1 MSSRGLKLVG
11 FVLGELVAVGLP
23 LVVGG
28 IESRTSDGEDE
39 GNTEGK
45 GVELADGGFVCNVGS
60 VVVMFVIFGVGDSDA
75 DMGGSEGT
83 VEGAIVRLIV
93 GLAVIGN
100 DNIEG

>member
-28 IESRTSDGEDE
+28 MESRTSDGEDE
-39 GNTEGK
+39 GNWEGK
-45 GVELADGGFVCNVGS
+45 GVELVDGGFVCNVGS
-60 VVVMFVIFGVGDSDA
+60 VVVMFVILGVGDSDA

-83 VEGAIVRLIV
+83 AEGAIVRLKV
-93 GLAVIGN
+93 GLAVTGN